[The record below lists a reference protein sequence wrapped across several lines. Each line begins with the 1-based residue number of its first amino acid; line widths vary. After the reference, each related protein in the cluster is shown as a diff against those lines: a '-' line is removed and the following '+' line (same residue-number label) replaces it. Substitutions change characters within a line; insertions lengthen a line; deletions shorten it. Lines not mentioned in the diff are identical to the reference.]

1 MPLGSAFDA
10 TGFISYLMRSVLI
23 DTYRGSGSGDK
34 NWKHDTDQQA
44 HWFDGL
50 VPPTPLISNSPPNP
64 PSRIS
69 FWSSKPSCRRN
80 ENYLMRYSCRSE
92 NAWLCSFHSWPEWH
106 HQRKRGWSKKCSI
119 ASKMTVTFIVPL
131 ILQHGLDIRSGDP
144 TKRSGNVLGRFLE
157 RQVVLVK
164 SLTPSSSKIQM
175 HTTEWIVPLHE
186 QDGSGRR
193 AKRVVEPWNTD

>member
-1 MPLGSAFDA
+1 MLKCYCIRVEWISRCRTDIVRPLPRVELKKRCPWEAPLMQLVL
-10 TGFISYLMRSVLI
+10 YLTWWDLCSLTHTEEVEVVK
-23 DTYRGSGSGDK
+23 K

-119 ASKMTVTFIVPL
+119 ASKWRLPL
-131 ILQHGLDIRSGDP
+131 LYLWFCNMG
-144 TKRSGNVLGRFLE
+144 
-157 RQVVLVK
+157 
-164 SLTPSSSKIQM
+164 
-175 HTTEWIVPLHE
+175 
-186 QDGSGRR
+186 
-193 AKRVVEPWNTD
+193 

>member
-1 MPLGSAFDA
+1 MDLSMQNRHCPSSSTGGIEEEMPLGSAFDA

-69 FWSSKPSCRRN
+69 YWSSKPSCRRN

-119 ASKMTVTFIVPL
+119 ASKWRLPL
-131 ILQHGLDIRSGDP
+131 LYLWFCNMG
-144 TKRSGNVLGRFLE
+144 
-157 RQVVLVK
+157 
-164 SLTPSSSKIQM
+164 
-175 HTTEWIVPLHE
+175 
-186 QDGSGRR
+186 
-193 AKRVVEPWNTD
+193 